1 MKRSI
6 IILSLIA
13 FVFSGF
19 SQTVDDALR
28 YSQQFY
34 EGSARNMAMGSAFG
48 GLGADFSVASTNP
61 AGMGLYRS
69 SELSITPEVTS
80 LFNSSTYN
88 NMYAEDSKSIFN
100 LGNLGYV
107 QTTKMSNNGWKFF
120 QFGVGM
126 NRLNTYNTN
135 QYMQGNNL
143 NNSRLDIYKEQADG
157 IDYSYIEND
166 YPYDLS
172 PAWSIYLLDTIPG
185 YNDYYYTPV
194 PFAGTLQ
201 EQTIQ
206 SSGSTNEWLMSL
218 SANYSD
224 KLFIGATVGLPY
236 IRFKRE
242 TFYRESD
249 AADTIPYFNSW
260 SVRENL
266 VTTGWGIN
274 LKVGIIYQPTNW
286 IRIGGA
292 IHTPSYYWSMRDSW
306 YTTHT
311 ADLEWTSPEKVESVT
326 GNYEYRLTTPMRLI
340 GDAAFIINKMGL
352 VSFEYEYVDYSTS
365 RFKARDY
372 GFNDVNASIRSSYQ
386 STHNIRVGTEWRLGQ
401 TTLRAGYNYYS
412 SPYADNLNDGERQT
426 ISAGIGYNFGNAS
439 IDFAYLRW
447 LSDEDYYM
455 YSSET
460 IQPNAVVNSYR
471 GQQFALT
478 LRTKF

>member
-48 GLGADFSVASTNP
+48 GLGADLSVASTNH

-426 ISAGIGYNFGNAS
+426 ISAGIGYNF
-439 IDFAYLRW
+439 AYLRW